1 MNLRDYVERRK
12 NGVSKPTRPKQSQT
26 NRGGATKGK
35 RTQRRERRESKPR
48 HENIEPTRS
57 ERQTV
62 AEPSEILIACQC
74 GKPVKYAGTLICEDC
89 FVEKVIACDPKK
101 IHNLNTFIL
110 RGE

>member
-12 NGVSKPTRPKQSQT
+12 NGVDKPTRPAKSKT
-26 NRGGATKGK
+26 NRGGTAKGT
-35 RTQRRERRESKPR
+35 RTQRRERRK
-48 HENIEPTRS
+48 ENRIPEPVEPTRS
-57 ERQTV
+57 ERQAV
-62 AEPSEILIACQC
+62 AESSEILIACQC